1 MKTNEMTPRERF
13 WTCAGFKEPDRVPII
28 FGGVESS
35 IIAADGR
42 YGYKALMKH
51 LGIRDY
57 EVPDGDFGAI
67 NVDPRLYQ
75 RLHSDSRLFLMGD
88 PPRELISLS
97 PLVIRDTMWGNMI
110 RYMYAEG
117 ALPGD
122 IPMATFPD
130 DLAPLRQ
137 MERLEDIDSYKYWP
151 DPNDPVY
158 YEGAAEQA
166 RKLYEENDYVI
177 YGVPGYAGSIDVVYT
192 FLRGFDNWL
201 TDPYV
206 RPDYY
211 RKLKEKITC
220 LSIEI
225 TVKWLKEVGAYID
238 IVDYDGDM
246 GTQEGP
252 LFSPEHYEKWVQP
265 YQKRWVD
272 EVKKATKAKIQL
284 HSCGS
289 IYKLIPAIIETGF
302 DMLNPLQPLAKDME
316 PERLKKE
323 FGRKIIL
330 CGGVDI
336 QRLLPFGTKEEVEEG
351 VKELIRTM
359 APGGGWMIAP
369 ANNIPPDVP
378 PENILAMYDTAYEYG
393 RYPIN

>member
-1 MKTNEMTPRERF
+1 MHKMTPRQRF
-13 WTCAGFKEPDRVPII
+13 WTSAEFREPDRVPII

-35 IIAADGR
+35 LVTSDGK
-42 YGYKALMKH
+42 YGYKALMKL
-51 LGIRDY
+51 LGIDKY

-67 NVDPRLYQ
+67 NVDERIYE
-75 RLHSDSRLFLMGD
+75 RLHSDSRLFLMGG
-88 PPRELISLS
+88 PPRELLSLS
-97 PLVIRDTMWGNMI
+97 PLVVRDTMWGNLI
-110 RYMYAEG
+110 RYMYDRDAR
-117 ALPGD
+117 PGD
-122 IPMATFPD
+122 IPRTTFPD
-130 DLAPLRQ
+130 ELAPLRNLTGL
-137 MERLEDIDSYKYWP
+137 RDIDQYKYWP
-151 DPNDPVY
+151 DPEDPVY
-158 YEGAAEQA
+158 YEGAREEAD
-166 RKLYEENDYVI
+166 KLYRETDYVI

-211 RKLKEKITC
+211 CKLKEKITG

-225 TVKWLKEVGAYID
+225 TVKWLQEVGEYID
-238 IVDYDGDM
+238 VVDFDADM
-246 GTQEGP
+246 GTQESL
-252 LFSPEHYEKWVQP
+252 LFSPDHYEKWIQP

-272 EVKKATKAKIQL
+272 AVKGATRAKVQL

-289 IYKLIPAIIETGF
+289 IYRLIPAIIETGF
-302 DMLNPLQPLAKDME
+302 EILNPLQPLAKNME
-316 PERLKKE
+316 PERLKDE

-336 QRLLPFGTKEEVEEG
+336 QRLMPFGTKEEVEEG
-351 VKELIRTM
+351 VKELIRTL

-378 PENILAMYDTAYEYG
+378 PENILALYDTAYQYG
-393 RYPIN
+393 RYPINLP